1 MQNERIKE
9 LFLGLTL
16 VIFLILLSVLVIS
29 ISDNS
34 YSKKQSNIISNSYN
48 LNSPVN
54 SYKVSQP
61 SSPYYGNRIYVTNR
75 NTKYK
80 HLSNSYSKSTYL
92 RYSDH
97 AYQTKTKSIL
107 GNDVNKYRVYV
118 KNHDYKGS
126 YFTVIYY
133 FEDYYGNVRTKR
145 ITHHI
150 GPRESKIFL
159 LKDISPK
166 EYSRVSWN
174 YEIVSH
180 SKKPTKIYYNSDAGF
195 QGNVFYGSPTRTYFY
210 LN

>member
-48 LNSPVN
+48 IN
-54 SYKVSQP
+54 SYNTISQNKQT
-61 SSPYYGNRIYVTNR
+61 PYYGNRIYIKKDIRYLKQSNPYSK
-75 NTKYK
+75 TKY
-80 HLSNSYSKSTYL
+80 L
-92 RYSDH
+92 RFSGN
-97 AYQTKTKSIL
+97 AYQTRTKGIF
-107 GNDVNKYRVYV
+107 GNDINKYSVYV
-118 KNHDYKGS
+118 KNQDYKGG
-126 YFTVIYY
+126 YFTVRYY
-133 FEDYYGNVRTKR
+133 LKDYYGNVKTER
-145 ITHHI
+145 ITHYI
-150 GPRESKIFL
+150 SPRESKQFL

-166 EYSRVSWN
+166 EYGRVSWN
-174 YEIVSH
+174 YEIISH
-180 SKKPTKIYYNSDAGF
+180 SKKPIKIYYNSDAGF

>member
-48 LNSPVN
+48 VN
-54 SYKVSQP
+54 SYNTISQNKQT
-61 SSPYYGNRIYVTNR
+61 PYYGNRIYTTNKGVR
-75 NTKYK
+75 YLKQ
-80 HLSNSYSKSTYL
+80 SNSYSKTKYL
-92 RYSDH
+92 RFSGN
-97 AYQTKTKSIL
+97 AYQTRTKGIF
-107 GNDVNKYRVYV
+107 GNDINKYSVYV
-118 KNHDYKGS
+118 KNQDYKGG
-126 YFTVIYY
+126 YFTVRYY
-133 FEDYYGNVRTKR
+133 FKDYYGNVKTER
-145 ITHHI
+145 ITHYI
-150 GPRESKIFL
+150 SQRESKIFL

-174 YEIVSH
+174 YEIISH

>member
-1 MQNERIKE
+1 MQNEKIKE

-34 YSKKQSNIISNSYN
+34 YSKKQNNIISNSYN
-48 LNSPVN
+48 IN
-54 SYKVSQP
+54 SYNTISQP
-61 SSPYYGNRIYVTNR
+61 SSQYYGNRIYTTNKGVR
-75 NTKYK
+75 YLKQ
-80 HLSNSYSKSTYL
+80 SNSYSKTKYL
-92 RYSDH
+92 RFSGN
-97 AYQTKTKSIL
+97 AYQTRTKGIF
-107 GNDVNKYRVYV
+107 GNDINKYSVYV
-118 KNHDYKGS
+118 KNQDYKGGH
-126 YFTVIYY
+126 FTVRYY
-133 FEDYYGNVRTKR
+133 FKDYYGNVKTER
-145 ITHHI
+145 ITHYI
-150 GPRESKIFL
+150 SQRESKIFL

-174 YEIVSH
+174 YEIISH